1 MQPLLLLLQQI
12 EKRQGHTK
20 SASIP
25 TKAAASLFIEVACI
39 AFPILVLLINKYK
52 DIESIKEATN
62 GTIFVLLIDN
72 VPNVIVP
79 LKYRSE
85 TVLYSPPNNDNA
97 IFAKTILNAKV
108 NNLCDKIGPD
118 KTLFIVTLYITQ
130 PITNIN
136 IMQNGTEIIGSS
148 PKNEFKKKAIYI
160 PIIKNSPWAKLS
172 IFITPQIKDIPTATQ
187 RNN

>member
-1 MQPLLLLLQQI
+1 MQPAAPVMQQI
-12 EKRQGHTK
+12 EKRQGHTQ
-20 SASIP
+20 SQHLFQLRLP
-25 TKAAASLFIEVACI
+25 PLYSLVACI

-97 IFAKTILNAKV
+97 IFAKTILNTKV

-136 IMQNGTEIIGSS
+136 IMQNVQ
-148 PKNEFKKKAIYI
+148 K
-160 PIIKNSPWAKLS
+160 
-172 IFITPQIKDIPTATQ
+172 
-187 RNN
+187 